1 MSKLWV
7 GILFPGLPSQD
18 PEYCQ
23 ELEQELA
30 TVPNS
35 RCPSWGQRPCHRTL
49 PMAHPLCSPSALSAY
64 TSFIF
69 GWPPVT
75 RRNCTMAAGQ
85 WSSLYFG
92 ICEHSR
98 RNPERLQVPMALLK
112 TRTSPLAVNPLIQL
126 GLLKVGIISELF
138 NISYSTVITL

>member
-1 MSKLWV
+1 
-7 GILFPGLPSQD
+7 
-18 PEYCQ
+18 
-23 ELEQELA
+23 
-30 TVPNS
+30 
-35 RCPSWGQRPCHRTL
+35 
-49 PMAHPLCSPSALSAY
+49 MAP
-64 TSFIF
+64 
-69 GWPPVT
+69 
-75 RRNCTMAAGQ
+75 GQ

-92 ICEHSR
+92 ICEHSS